1 MCDFFSAV
9 VTPQGIFFA
18 EDWSHETVRRRLGI
32 EEDCVDIE
40 YDDVRG
46 FECHEPFRL
55 PAWFDREIIMQRA
68 RALHGE
74 LKPLYEKYEADRK
87 QLYEKYEADL
97 KPLYEKYEADRKPLD
112 EKYEADRKQL
122 YEKYQADLKR
132 VEGYVPKK

>member
-74 LKPLYEKYEADRK
+74 LKPL
-87 QLYEKYEADL
+87 
-97 KPLYEKYEADRKPLD
+97 D

>member
-87 QLYEKYEADL
+87 QLD
-97 KPLYEKYEADRKPLD
+97 EKYEADRKPLD